1 MTVTVHRLK
10 VMFLN
15 AAGSEIRNLISV
27 PRLFSGEK
35 LFPTMGLE
43 GGIWEPRVGES
54 GRQRECV
61 RRGNARG
68 RWILNRDVLL
78 PT

>member
-27 PRLFSGEK
+27 PCLFSGGK
-35 LFPTMGLE
+35 LFPPMGLE
-43 GGIWEPRVGES
+43 GGIWKPGVGE
-54 GRQRECV
+54 RVCV
-61 RRGNARG
+61 TKGKKEG
-68 RWILNRDVLL
+68 D
-78 PT
+78 

>member
-27 PRLFSGEK
+27 PCMFPGEK
-35 LFPTMGLE
+35 LSPPMGLE
-43 GGIWEPRVGES
+43 GGMWSQRVGETEKRQ
-54 GRQRECV
+54 GQRECV
-61 RRGNARG
+61 
-68 RWILNRDVLL
+68 
-78 PT
+78 